1 MSRGQAL
8 LELAVCAPVVML
20 LTLSAVAGGQVIDA
34 RAGLDAATNAAAAAA
49 ARAPDAASAE
59 RSARARF
66 QSMVAS
72 YPLSSAYL
80 SLSVGKFGRTDVV
93 SATASGTVDVSWAAL
108 VLPSRLML
116 ESHCTIPIESWRS
129 RSQPS

>member
-1 MSRGQAL
+1 MSRAQAL

-20 LTLSAVAGGQVIDA
+20 LTLSAVAGAQVIDA
-34 RAGLDAATNAAAAAA
+34 HAGLDAATNAAAAAA

-59 RSARARF
+59 GAARARF
-66 QSMVAS
+66 RSIVGS

-80 SLSVGKFGRTDVV
+80 SLSVGKFGRSDVV

-108 VLPSRLML
+108 VIPSRLTL

-129 RSQPS
+129 RPQAS